1 MVHAAWSLFMPL
13 VTAGMAAILVSK
25 HLFRDRHVIKAI
37 MRANE
42 VVMSEKELELA
53 RERKSIKFLIKLI
66 NRLDKIFNLK
76 LVFLDNINNMLL
88 LMGEKIQAEKEVAIY
103 IFNGLLGA
111 LPLLLVSAF
120 TGVEIY
126 TVLYPLG
133 VFLLVYRQYK
143 SLQKRFKKWQ
153 LELVKDLPELID
165 KLRISFAGGRD
176 YISALIQAKESSGP
190 RMRAIIERLI
200 NDLQYMRYSQ
210 ALDNFSNS
218 LRIPAATK
226 FAAALKI
233 SVEYGYQEAENYFR
247 IIESDIV
254 EVRRTAI
261 EELTKSKPE
270 MVYQL
275 YLILIAL
282 AVGSL
287 AVKAWEIFSLVN
299 KIM

>member
-13 VTAGMAAILVSK
+13 ATAGMAAMLVSK
-25 HLFRDRHVIKAI
+25 HLFKDRHVIKAI

-42 VVMSEKELELA
+42 VVMSEKELELV

-88 LMGEKIQAEKEVAIY
+88 LMGENVQAEKEVAIY

-111 LPLLLVSAF
+111 LPLLLVSAV

-176 YISALIQAKESSGP
+176 YISALIQAKEGSGP